1 MVAFSASASA
11 RVREVAGVT
20 DEVPGEVTDTAPY
33 GGEPETSDSLKAF
46 GEVVKAFR
54 RRAGLTQEQ
63 FAPMVGYSVPTIAS
77 IEQGRRLPSADFVE
91 RAERV
96 LDAFAVIRAAA
107 KHLARKPGL
116 ASWFRQWAKL
126 EAEAVTL
133 YTYENRLVPGLLQ
146 TPAYAKTLFDEQI
159 PALGDDEI
167 ESLLTTRVARTKLLT
182 ERPHTIYSFIVEE
195 HVLRRQTGGPEV
207 MRDQIDHILDLCS
220 RRNIDIQVMP
230 QSRGHHAGLNGPL
243 CLLETQ
249 ENRWYAYCEGQETG
263 QLIPDAKVVSILQK
277 RYARM
282 RAQALSAEE
291 SVSLLREMRGAT

>member
-1 MVAFSASASA
+1 M
-11 RVREVAGVT
+11 T
-20 DEVPGEVTDTAPY
+20 DEVPGEVTDAAPY
-33 GGEPETSDSLKAF
+33 GSEPETSDSLKAF

-96 LDAFAVIRAAA
+96 LDAFGVIRAAA

-146 TPAYAKTLFDEQI
+146 TPAYARTIFGERI
-159 PALGDDEI
+159 PALDDDEV
-167 ESLLTTRVARTKLLT
+167 ETRIAARAERKKLLT
-182 ERPHTIYSFIVEE
+182 DRPHTIFSFIIEE
-195 HVLRRQTGGPEV
+195 HVLRRQTGGSEA
-207 MRDQIDHILDLCS
+207 MREQITHILDICA
-220 RRNIDIQVMP
+220 RRNIDLQIMP
-230 QSRGHHAGLNGPL
+230 QSRGHHAGLDGPMR
-243 CLLETQ
+243 LLETP
-249 ENRWYAYCEGQETG
+249 ENRWYAYSEGQENG
-263 QLIPDAKVVSILQK
+263 LLIPDSKVVSILQK

-282 RAQALSAEE
+282 RAQALSVED
-291 SVSLLREMRGAT
+291 SVSLLREIRGAL